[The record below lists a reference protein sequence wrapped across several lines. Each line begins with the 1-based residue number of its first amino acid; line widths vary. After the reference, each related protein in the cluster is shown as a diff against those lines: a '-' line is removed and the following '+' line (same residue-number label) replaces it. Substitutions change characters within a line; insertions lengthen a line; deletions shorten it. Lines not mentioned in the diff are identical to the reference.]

1 MNITYFSNQF
11 ADHQGHGLARYSREL
26 FFALKAIAQ
35 ADTVITPVSAW
46 SSKTPEELASWQATT
61 GLKLLPWGRRFTPA
75 TWAFLCRPTIEH
87 WLPATDIVHAVALGY
102 PIATKKPLVVTV
114 HDLGPL
120 THPKFFQNTKPWIMQ
135 KALDQAVKQAVAIIC
150 VSQSTA
156 DELLEYVGPS
166 IEDRVQVVY
175 EGVSEHFF
183 QPIDEQ
189 CLDLLDNMPPTGV
202 PFILATGK
210 ISPRKNIHG
219 LVEALSRLVDDIP
232 HHLVLIGGDGWDME
246 VVRKQLAN
254 PKIRER
260 VHFSGYVTD
269 EQLRAL
275 YKRASIYVHPSLY
288 EGFGLTVL
296 EAMAVGCPVI
306 TSNVYSLP
314 EVAGDAA
321 LLVDPTDR
329 YSLTEAIYDLCNN
342 ESLVDQLQHK
352 GIKRAKT
359 FQWKNCAR
367 QIIDVYKV
375 CETK

>member
-1 MNITYFSNQF
+1 MLHVSYFSNQF
-11 ADHQGHGLARYSREL
+11 ADRQGHGLARYSREL
-26 FFALKAIAQ
+26 FFALKATAQ

-46 SSKTPEELASWQATT
+46 SSKPVEELASWQATT
-61 GLKLLPWGRRFTPA
+61 GLQLLPWGRRFTPA
-75 TWAFLCRPTIEH
+75 AWAFLGRPTIEH

-120 THPKFFQNTKPWIMQ
+120 THPEFFQNTKPWIMQ
-135 KALDQAVKQAVAIIC
+135 KALDQAVNQAAAIIC

-183 QPIDEQ
+183 QPVDEQ
-189 CLDLLDNMPPTGV
+189 CLDQLSNLPPTGV

-219 LVEALSRLVDDIP
+219 LVAALSRLVDDIP

-246 VVRKQLAN
+246 AVRKQLVN
-254 PKIRER
+254 PMVRER
-260 VHFSGYVTD
+260 VHFAGYVTD

-321 LLVDPTDR
+321 VLVDPQDTNQ
-329 YSLTEAIYDLCNN
+329 LAEAVEMICRD
-342 ESLVDQLQHK
+342 ESFAGQLVEK
-352 GIKRAKT
+352 GQQRAT
-359 FQWKNCAR
+359 AFDWKDCAAR
-367 QIIDVYKV
+367 VLDVYRLV
-375 CETK
+375 G